1 MLAVGFFA
9 SLFLFWVRKWAEP
22 ALIAAG
28 LKPRDADIAAK
39 AGPIVAVALTI
50 LAVLAF
56 GLESKGVKLVGA
68 IPQGLPPFALPSP
81 DLALIEKLWVPALLI
96 STIGFVDSVSVRS
109 EEHTSEL
116 QSLMR
121 ISYAVFCLQKKK

>member
-96 STIGFVDSVSVRS
+96 STIGFVESVSAAQTLAAKRR
-109 EEHTSEL
+109 
-116 QSLMR
+116 QR
-121 ISYAVFCLQKKK
+121 IADRKSTRLNSSH